1 MTFEDYKLGML
12 YSIGL
17 SHAFQACSRI
27 GAGVALLVV
36 LAYSPII
43 AQKSS
48 IYLDAE
54 NDFKMGVELFQ
65 KEKYTSAQRQ
75 FEKLLRKPIPVHHQD
90 ELQVTAEYY
99 IATCAYENFNKDAE
113 IRLLNFIQS
122 NPSSPKVNNA
132 KFILGKLN
140 YRNKEYKNT
149 LIWFGQVDVYK
160 LSDSEQAEY
169 YFKSGYAHF
178 QNEDFDKAKGNFKEV
193 KDFSTKY
200 GAPALYY
207 YSHILYTEKKHET
220 AYLGFKKLEKDE
232 IFAPIV
238 PFYLA
243 QILYLQEKY
252 DELIVYAP
260 PLLSS
265 SNTKRT
271 PEIAKIL
278 GEAYYRQEKF
288 SQSIPYLEQFQEKS
302 GQSSRMDRYQ
312 LGYAYYMTKE
322 YIKAIQ
328 KFETVINSEDSISQL
343 ANYHSGDAYLKLGNK
358 PFARNCFKSA
368 AKPDFYRDIKED
380 ALFNYAKLAYD
391 LSYNPYN
398 EAIVALEDYLK
409 KFPDSPRHNEVY
421 DFLTE
426 IYVSTRNYDAAL
438 ASLDNINP
446 KSTKLQATYQKVA
459 FYRGIEHFQNA
470 DFNSAIELFD
480 RSSAFPIDKSMVAE
494 AVFWKGD
501 GFYRIGN
508 FGQAKRFYTEYLGLG
523 EDIQGDLYPLAEY
536 GLGYCYF
543 KEEKYVA
550 ASEHFRKFVKIKGE
564 INDMTVSDACLR
576 AGDCQY
582 AIRDFAGAIEY
593 YDKAIKIGKQ
603 DADYAMFQVALCYGV
618 QGKMASK
625 MEMLSALLKQE
636 KTRFRADACFEL
648 AETYLLQ
655 EDYINAEKYY
665 NLLLKENPDSRFAK
679 SSLLGV
685 ALIYYNSNQDA
696 KALPAFKKVV
706 ENYPG
711 TPESNEAILK
721 IQKIYVDNGDIDQFE
736 EYTKSRNITGIAQ
749 GRLDSATYE
758 TAEKLFLKSEFA
770 KASLTFG
777 TYLKKFPQ
785 GYFFLKALFGKAES
799 DYSTQ
804 QFDSAYSSYHKIC
817 QLPKNDFTEK
827 SLVRSAG
834 ILYTKGNYGEAATKY
849 AILEE
854 LGEIPENLM
863 VARTY
868 LMRSYEKMKNWEKA
882 EAYAI
887 ALLKE
892 PKISPELSIESKL
905 LIANSSF
912 ERKLFEKALL
922 DFQNLRSNNVSK
934 TGAEAQYNIAYIQY
948 VLDRNKDCEKSCFE
962 LINTFPSYEN
972 WLSKGFILLSENY
985 LKMNDTYQAKFAL
998 QSLIDNSEDIEAV
1011 NLAKEKLAAI
1021 VALEEKVNQPKPEKQ
1036 LEINIQP
1043 GDDTLEDPPVNK
1055 ND

>member
-1 MTFEDYKLGML
+1 ML
-12 YSIGL
+12 YSIVM
-17 SHAFQACSRI
+17 SRAFQASSRI
-27 GAGVALLVV
+27 GTGFALLVV
-36 LAYSPII
+36 MAISPTF

-54 NDFKMGVELFQ
+54 NDFKTGVELYQ

-75 FEKLLRKPIPVHHQD
+75 FEKLLRKPIPIHHHD
-90 ELQVTAEYY
+90 ELRATAEFY
-99 IATCAYENFNKDAE
+99 IAACAYENFNKDAE
-113 IRLLNFIQS
+113 IRLLHFIQS

-132 KFILGKLN
+132 KFVLGKLN
-140 YRNKEYKNT
+140 YRNKDYKNT

-160 LSDSEQAEY
+160 LSDAEQAEF

-178 QNEDFDKAKGNFKEV
+178 QNEDFDKAKGSFKEV

-207 YSHILYTEKKHET
+207 YSHIIYSEKKYET

-232 IFAPIV
+232 TFAPIV

-252 DELIVYAP
+252 DELIAYAP

-278 GEAYYRQEKF
+278 GEAYYRQSKF
-288 SQSIPYLEQFQEKS
+288 QESIPYLEQFQEKS
-302 GQSSRMDRYQ
+302 GRSSRMDRYQ
-312 LGYAYYMTKE
+312 LGYAYYMTKNYPE
-322 YIKAIQ
+322 AIKN
-328 KFETVINSEDSISQL
+328 FETVVNTEDSLTQL
-343 ANYHSGDAYLKLGNK
+343 ANYHTGDSYLKMGNK
-358 PFARNCFKSA
+358 PFARNSFKSA
-368 AKPDFYRDIKED
+368 AKPDYYRDIKED

-438 ASLDNINP
+438 ASLDKINP
-446 KSTKLQATYQKVA
+446 KSTKLQSTYQKVA
-459 FYRGIEHFQNA
+459 FYRGIEHFQNG

-480 RSSAFPIDKSMVAE
+480 RSSTFPIDKGMVAE
-494 AVFWKGD
+494 ATFWKGD
-501 GFYRIGN
+501 GFYRMGN
-508 FGQAKRFYTEYLGLG
+508 FGQAKKFYTEYLGLG
-523 EDIQGDLYPLAEY
+523 EDIHGDLYPLAEY

-543 KEEKYVA
+543 KEEKFPA
-550 ASEHFRKFVKIKGE
+550 SSEHFRKFIKIKGE
-564 INDMTVSDACLR
+564 IQDKTIADACLR
-576 AGDCQY
+576 TGDCHY
-582 AIRDFAGAIEY
+582 AVRDFMGAIEY

-603 DADYAMFQVALCYGV
+603 DVDYAMFQVALCYGV
-618 QGKMASK
+618 QGKFASK
-625 MEMLSALLKQE
+625 MEMLKALLQIE
-636 KTRFRADACFEL
+636 KTRFRPDASYEL
-648 AETYLLQ
+648 AETFLLQ
-655 EDYINAEKYY
+655 EDYVNAEMYY
-665 NLLLKENPDSRFAK
+665 NLLLKENPESRFAK

-685 ALIYYNSNQDA
+685 AMIYYNSNQDD

-706 ENYPG
+706 ESYPG

-721 IQKIYVDNGDIDQFE
+721 IQKIYVDKGDIDQFE

-749 GRLDSATYE
+749 SRLDSATYE
-758 TAEKLFLKSEFA
+758 TAEKLFLKADYA
-770 KASLTFG
+770 KASSTFG
-777 TYLKKFPQ
+777 TYLKKFPN

-799 DYSTQ
+799 DYNTKQ
-804 QFDSAYSSYHKIC
+804 LDSAFTSYHKIC

-834 ILYTKGNYGEAATKY
+834 IRYTQGNYGEAATKY
-849 AILEE
+849 AVLEE
-854 LGEIPENLM
+854 VGEIPENLLL
-863 VARTY
+863 ARTY
-868 LMRSYEKMKNWEKA
+868 LMRCYEKMKNWEKA
-882 EAYAI
+882 DLYATI
-887 ALLKE
+887 LLKD
-892 PKISPELSIESKL
+892 PKISPELTIESKL
-905 LIANSSF
+905 LIANSSL
-912 ERKLFEKALL
+912 ERKQFEKALI
-922 DFQNLRSNNVSK
+922 DFENLRRNNLSK

-948 VLDRNKDCEKSCFE
+948 VLDRNKECEKSCFD
-962 LINTFPSYEN
+962 LINTFPSYET
-972 WLSKGFILLSENY
+972 WLAKGFILLSDNY

-1011 NLAKEKLAAI
+1011 KVAKEKLTAI
-1021 VALEEKVNQPKPEKQ
+1021 IAMEEKANQPKPEKPM
-1036 LEINIQP
+1036 EINIQP
-1043 GDDTLEDPPVNK
+1043 LDDASEELPEIQNE
-1055 ND
+1055 